1 MQPLSWR
8 YIEKP
13 GREMF
18 LSQASFFLLLTF
30 FINLRDV
37 MLLHDAVSFLVVPAI
52 FFVVHHFVVR
62 RVFLDHIG
70 RILKQK
76 TNAQNPREI
85 ERFELNIDQISL
97 LDWLHSLS
105 RAYLRPREIFCSLFQ
120 ARCSPGT
127 RTDRHRPCCC
137 SQSTG
142 SSQQRTAAAGQP
154 EIFRG

>member
-13 GREMF
+13 EPEYF
-18 LSQASFFLLLTF
+18 YNEPQLSFLLTF

-70 RILKQK
+70 RILK
-76 TNAQNPREI
+76 
-85 ERFELNIDQISL
+85 
-97 LDWLHSLS
+97 
-105 RAYLRPREIFCSLFQ
+105 
-120 ARCSPGT
+120 
-127 RTDRHRPCCC
+127 
-137 SQSTG
+137 
-142 SSQQRTAAAGQP
+142 
-154 EIFRG
+154 